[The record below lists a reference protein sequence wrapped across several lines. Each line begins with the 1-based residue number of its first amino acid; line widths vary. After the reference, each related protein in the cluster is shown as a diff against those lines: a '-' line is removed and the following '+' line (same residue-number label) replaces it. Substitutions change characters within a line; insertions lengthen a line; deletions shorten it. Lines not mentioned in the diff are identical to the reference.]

1 MKKETTSIWERLSI
15 RLKSVLDK
23 FLYYD
28 NLFDDNIWQ
37 VRFSKVNKKKIK
49 YQIEKSQFSLALKNG
64 DDLFKYLWAIMLVIA
79 LVWMLILSQRIGISD
94 REVAQNEYSELLY
107 NHFHHIGDANAYKAH
122 PYAHTQAQTIDL
134 VTYSIC
140 KTLKIDDS
148 YAFRHIISTIFGWLL
163 VAYLSLILLRAFSW
177 RAAFFTAFFLLISPR
192 FFGYSLSNIVDV
204 TFAFC
209 FIYSI
214 MQMYYFSRELPVIRV
229 SRLIR
234 IAIGILF
241 TLSVHNAGSA
251 LLQLFLV
258 FTLLNFFL
266 YNPIKKIFSKE
277 YLKALGLVSLAVAAM
292 WVTVYAVH
300 CLCTLYLETS
310 FILPNKA
317 FASLVTNIP
326 FDQNQIFEGQFI
338 GPDNFPKR
346 YIVKYLYVTTPTVV
360 LISFLLFFIFFKNA
374 IKSLKPFSIFIFIY
388 TFLFCINRV
397 KSHYMNPD
405 TLWAIHYCI
414 YPLFML
420 IAASGLECTLR
431 QINDRYTNF
440 VILGL
445 FGLLS
450 FMPIRH
456 ILWNS
461 PYTSLYFNEISG
473 GIHNAYAKYALD
485 SNFETNKEA
494 NEWVKRY
501 IHVHDTGHYVQR
513 PVVVASN
520 GNSACELFYH
530 KDPNIN
536 LVFKDYDRLD
546 TTWDYYVAFCN
557 QIPVTQLRNG
567 TWPPDSTIHLMT
579 FEQKPMVAFYRNE
592 YRFQQWDI
600 QDSITR
606 IQDSITRVLDSIS
619 AAELLEAESRAM

>member
-1 MKKETTSIWERLSI
+1 MPNKETTNIWERIFI
-15 RLKSVLDK
+15 RIKNVVDK

-28 NLFDDNIWQ
+28 NLFDENVWQ

-49 YQIEKSQFSLALKNG
+49 YQIEKKQFSWSLKSS
-64 DDLFKYLWAIMLVIA
+64 DDVFKYLWMLLLAAA
-79 LVWMLILSQRIGISD
+79 LVWMLVLCQHIGVSD

-107 NHFHHIGDANAYKAH
+107 NHFHHIGDPEAYRAH

-134 VTYSIC
+134 LIYSVA
-140 KTLKIDDS
+140 KTLNFKDV
-148 YAFRHIISTIFGWLL
+148 YAFRHLLSTIFGWLL
-163 VAYLSLILLRAFSW
+163 VVYLSFILLRAFSW
-177 RAAFFTAFFLLISPR
+177 RAAFFTAFFLIISPR
-192 FFGYSLSNIVDV
+192 FFGYSLSNVVDV
-204 TFAFC
+204 TFAFF

-214 MQMYYFSRELPVIRV
+214 MQMYYFSRELPVIRI

-234 IAIGILF
+234 IAIGILL
-241 TLSVHNAGSA
+241 TLSVHNAGSS

-266 YNPIKKIFSKE
+266 YNPIKKIFTRE
-277 YLKALGLVSLAVAAM
+277 YLTALGKVFLSVAAM
-292 WVTVYAVH
+292 WLTVGVIHTA
-300 CLCTLYLETS
+300 CTWYLGTS
-310 FILPNKA
+310 FITPNQA

-326 FDQNQIFEGQFI
+326 FDQNQIFEGHLI
-338 GPDNFPKR
+338 GPDNFPSR
-346 YIVKYLYVTTPTVV
+346 YLVKYLYVTTPTVV

-397 KSHYMNPD
+397 KTHYMNPD

-420 IAASGLECTLR
+420 VAASGVECTLR
-431 QINDRYTNF
+431 QISDRYTNF

-445 FGLLS
+445 MGLLS

-456 ILWNS
+456 ILFNS
-461 PYTSLYFNEISG
+461 PYTTLYFNEISG

-485 SNFETNKEA
+485 SNFEANKDA
-494 NEWVKRY
+494 NEWMRAY
-501 IHVHDTGHYVQR
+501 IYANDIGMHYTER
-513 PVVVASN
+513 PVVVATN
-520 GNSACELFYH
+520 GNKACDLFYN
-530 KDPNIN
+530 KDLNIN

-546 TTWDYYVAFCN
+546 STWDYYVAYCN
-557 QIPVTQLRNG
+557 QIPITQLRNG
-567 TWPPDSTIHLMT
+567 TWPPDSTMHLMT

-592 YRFQQWDI
+592 ASFRRWATEDTLAMLADSLLIAI
-600 QDSITR
+600 QNDK
-606 IQDSITRVLDSIS
+606 V
-619 AAELLEAESRAM
+619 AHK